1 MKNKKGS
8 VSVRVL
14 CLCHPRSS
22 SGNPF
27 LRNKN
32 LIRIL
37 ESFVILP
44 VFALSMPLGGL
55 FGTVKTANV
64 DVAPQIVLAQKN
76 MEASSLLALNQAVDE
91 KAQILEKQAEAID
104 AYFRA
109 RKMPLEGTGKK
120 MAEEAEKNGLD
131 WRLLPAIAVRESTGG
146 KHACKSVPN
155 SFFGWGSC
163 KIGFKSKEYAI
174 EVIARNI
181 SGNNPNTEHHYSGKT
196 TRGILQK
203 YNPPSVI
210 PKYADEVM
218 AIMEVIGD
226 EDMGVAPTVATA
238 VNT

>member
-1 MKNKKGS
+1 
-8 VSVRVL
+8 
-14 CLCHPRSS
+14 
-22 SGNPF
+22 
-27 LRNKN
+27 
-32 LIRIL
+32 
-37 ESFVILP
+37 
-44 VFALSMPLGGL
+44 MPLGGL